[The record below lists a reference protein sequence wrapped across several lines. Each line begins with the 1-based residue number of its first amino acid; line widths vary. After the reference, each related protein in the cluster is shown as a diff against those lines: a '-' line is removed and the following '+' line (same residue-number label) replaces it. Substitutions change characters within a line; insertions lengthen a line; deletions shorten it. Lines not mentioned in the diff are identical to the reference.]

1 MRLCQLPRVWSQPI
15 RIGRCFPKLE
25 TFDIVCNL
33 PLSSN
38 KSTGCIK
45 SISIIASSAV
55 NRTRKIQRTMSQRV
69 SKYTLT
75 FQRFQCQFCCRKLF
89 KLISWL
95 EKHIQTYHSDILH
108 LVAETKDAQ
117 DEYHIAPAS
126 GDSETDHTTI
136 SSKEPGPATVENDL
150 DARNSD
156 LESTDDESEAE
167 ANTSDDFTDEAK
179 VFEDSGKSQGCCV
192 VFSEDNPWYPFA
204 NEKEFA
210 LAKWFIDSG
219 VPKSRIDE
227 YFNLGLAG
235 SPEDG
240 IISFRS
246 AYSLYKL
253 IDKMDPLLGMESFK
267 YDTVDFG
274 IPGRPASPYFYR
286 DPVEVVQYLLKQ
298 PAYSR
303 HMVYSPEEVYT
314 TIMVNGEKK
323 KVQVYSEM
331 HTGKWWWKEQSTLPR
346 GATLVPVIC
355 MSDET
360 HLSDFSGDKKA

>member
-1 MRLCQLPRVWSQPI
+1 M
-15 RIGRCFPKLE
+15 K
-25 TFDIVCNL
+25 
-33 PLSSN
+33 
-38 KSTGCIK
+38 
-45 SISIIASSAV
+45 
-55 NRTRKIQRTMSQRV
+55 
-69 SKYTLT
+69 
-75 FQRFQCQFCCRKLF
+75 
-89 KLISWL
+89 
-95 EKHIQTYHSDILH
+95 
-108 LVAETKDAQ
+108 
-117 DEYHIAPAS
+117 
-126 GDSETDHTTI
+126 
-136 SSKEPGPATVENDL
+136 NDL

-179 VFEDSGKSQGCCV
+179 IFEDSGKSQGCCV

-267 YDTVDFG
+267 YDTVDFE
-274 IPGRPASPYFYR
+274 IPG
-286 DPVEVVQYLLKQ
+286 
-298 PAYSR
+298 
-303 HMVYSPEEVYT
+303 
-314 TIMVNGEKK
+314 
-323 KVQVYSEM
+323 
-331 HTGKWWWKEQSTLPR
+331 
-346 GATLVPVIC
+346 
-355 MSDET
+355 
-360 HLSDFSGDKKA
+360 

>member
-15 RIGRCFPKLE
+15 RIGRCFPKLK

-33 PLSSN
+33 PLSSI
-38 KSTGCIK
+38 KSTGHIK
-45 SISIIASSAV
+45 SIPIIASSAV

-75 FQRFQCQFCCRKLF
+75 PQGFQYRFCRRKPF

-95 EKHIQTYHSDILH
+95 EKHIQTYHSDILC
-108 LVAETKDAQ
+108 LVTETEDAQ
-117 DEYHIAPAS
+117 DEYHIASAS

-274 IPGRPASPYFYR
+274 IPG
-286 DPVEVVQYLLKQ
+286 
-298 PAYSR
+298 
-303 HMVYSPEEVYT
+303 
-314 TIMVNGEKK
+314 
-323 KVQVYSEM
+323 
-331 HTGKWWWKEQSTLPR
+331 
-346 GATLVPVIC
+346 
-355 MSDET
+355 
-360 HLSDFSGDKKA
+360 